1 MTSALAVPI
10 AATLSLPTDRIIT
23 SGPTPTEFGA
33 ACQRFLSLDRTLRPI
48 QPLQFMYEDGWFNL
62 QLTGFSASPFPA
74 LDQVRLSGVV
84 LNYFGPTALRLAG
97 KAVTVEYDAD
107 TREYKLVG

>member
-1 MTSALAVPI
+1 MTTATAAPL
-10 AATLSLPTDRIIT
+10 AATLSLPRNRRIT
-23 SGPTPTEFGA
+23 SGPTPTQVGA
-33 ACQRFLSLDRTLRPI
+33 AIQRFFSLDRTLRPI
-48 QPLQFMYEDGWFNL
+48 QPLQFTYEDGWFLL

-84 LNYFGPTALRLAG
+84 VDHSGPTALRLAG
-97 KAVTVEYDAD
+97 KQVTIEYDAD